1 MFLFI
6 YANVYLLRFFVVF
19 YAFLLFSL
27 SCLWAKLPE
36 SNKCMYVCI
45 RDSPYRSFA
54 VSSNSQL
61 SVDIIFIFLLC
72 Q

>member
-1 MFLFI
+1 MSMGQ
-6 YANVYLLRFFVVF
+6 V
-19 YAFLLFSL
+19 
-27 SCLWAKLPE
+27 E

-61 SVDIIFIFLLC
+61 SVNVIFIFFIMPIGSKVKMPSSLAVL
-72 Q
+72 